1 MALDGDDAVVIIGR
15 RAFIGSAKHES
26 NARAV
31 DVAIAEA
38 RLGAGLRECESQ
50 IRRDGGFADTSL
62 SAGHSDDMLDS
73 LDLRRAHHSGGCGG
87 SLNID
92 LHRNTAGTAHGLKR
106 RCGIGVDFFCDTGVI
121 GRKHQLHIDI
131 RSIHC
136 HIAEQSK
143 RNDITR
149 KPGVFDSTERLANG
163 ILIDG
168 RHGRDFARSRPAG
181 KIVGLPVA
189 SPACGY

>member
-1 MALDGDDAVVIIGR
+1 MTLYGDDAVVIIGR
-15 RAFIGSAKHES
+15 RALVGSAKHES

-31 DVAIAEA
+31 DIAIAEA

-50 IRRDGGFADTSL
+50 IRRDGGFTHTTL
-62 SAGHSDDMLDS
+62 STGHGDDMLDS
-73 LDLRRAHHSGGCGG
+73 LDLRGAHCSSGCGG

-92 LHRNTAGTAHGLKR
+92 FHRNTAGTAHGLKR
-106 RCGIGVDFFCDTGVI
+106 RCGIGVDFFCDTCVI
-121 GRKHQLHIDI
+121 GRKHQLHIDV

-136 HIAEQSK
+136 HIAEQSE

-149 KPGVFDSTERLANG
+149 KPGVFDGAERLADG

-168 RHGRDFARSRPAG
+168 RHARDFARSRPAG